1 MSLLI
6 TSNTPSNEIG
16 SVDSGGINRPFSY
29 MNNLQDTLR
38 IPTNSEIAV
47 QSVKINRSGVKSVS
61 SSDRFGVY
69 FGTPIPADETNEDYN
84 DITVPT
90 SILAEKD
97 GTSFVGSAESIAEKI
112 EIAGN
117 KVLNHPNL
125 CKNVA
130 PAVNPGFTCVVKRNV
145 NNTDFEGF
153 NFGMTNTDNT
163 KNISKFSASWIAD
176 DGLGSEFD
184 YNTGT
189 RVLKNDTG
197 DTEFCIGIDYP
208 LSQASGVF
216 SASITTFDTYKM
228 IGLTRAQ
235 SEATDYSNPYKF
247 VPSYFSDAKTDFYDW
262 VVEIESDNEIQVF
275 HAIQSTADSYE
286 MVEYDYRWM
295 NSGAYFDTKVD
306 GIDKVSFVLKNERV
320 SILLHKGATTHT
332 LTDGTNTVSASNV
345 KSINMNT
352 RFLYPK
358 ITLEDNDVVGIAE
371 YNGVDVLDH
380 VYGNDLLSERQPPTE
395 LTPFINWWP
404 QNFNTTQ
411 ANEIDTEWT
420 HFDNTGNFLSQVGLN
435 SSGQIDKKPSIMCG
449 LSDQYLE
456 TEDLNTELLF
466 GFNNRP
472 VVKTPTAIGG
482 ASPFT
487 LSFISDEAPS
497 LKATS
502 SLFIRVRNMTFD
514 SVNFSKSATSK
525 ILYHLPAFSNDGTS
539 TGGLYFEPSERVYL
553 KLNNIVDQFI
563 TTIEVDIVNADE
575 TLADDVTGKTTVI
588 FHIKDA

>member
-16 SVDSGGINRPFSY
+16 SVDAGGINRPFSY

-47 QSVKINRSGVKSVS
+47 QSVKINRSGIVSVS
-61 SSDRFGVY
+61 AGARFGVY
-69 FGTPIPADETNEDYN
+69 FGTPIAPDEIQTQFN

-90 SILAEKD
+90 SILDDETD
-97 GTSFVGSAESIAEKI
+97 GDTFVGSAETLAEKV
-112 EIAGN
+112 EVAGN

-125 CKNVA
+125 CKNVSS
-130 PAVNPGFTCVVKRNV
+130 AVNPGFTCVVKRNAS
-145 NNTDFEGF
+145 NTDFEGF
-153 NFGMTNTDNT
+153 NFGMTNTDST

-197 DTEFCIGIDYP
+197 AEEFCIGIDYP

-228 IGLTRAQ
+228 VGLTRAQ
-235 SEATDYSNPYKF
+235 GEATDYSNPYKF
-247 VPSYFSDAKTDFYDW
+247 VPDYFVDNETDYYDW
-262 VVEIESDNEIQVF
+262 VVEIESDNEIKVF

-286 MVEYDYRWM
+286 MIEYDYRWM

-332 LTDGTNTVSASNV
+332 LTDGTNTKSASNV

-352 RFLYPK
+352 RFVYPK
-358 ITLEDNDVVGIAE
+358 IRLENNDVVGIAE
-371 YNGVDVLDH
+371 YNGVDILDH
-380 VYGNDLLSERQPPTE
+380 VYGNDLNSGDAGA
-395 LTPFINWWP
+395 LTPFIDWWP
-404 QNFNTTQ
+404 QNYLSWQ
-411 ANEIDTEWT
+411 ANEIDTDWT
-420 HFDNTGNFLSQVGLN
+420 SADDFTDQDGLN
-435 SSGQIDKKPSIMCG
+435 ASGQVNKAPSLMFG
-449 LSDQYLE
+449 YTPRYFE
-456 TEDLNTELLF
+456 TEDLNTELIF

-472 VVKTPTAIGG
+472 IVETPSVIGG

-487 LSFISDEAPS
+487 LSFFSDEIPS

-525 ILYHLPAFSNDGTS
+525 ILYHLPSFSNDGTS
-539 TGGLYFEPSERVYL
+539 TGALYFEPSERVYL

-563 TTIEVDIVNADE
+563 TTMEVDIVNADE
-575 TLADDVTGKTTVI
+575 TLAEDVTGKTTVI
-588 FHIKDA
+588 FHIRDA